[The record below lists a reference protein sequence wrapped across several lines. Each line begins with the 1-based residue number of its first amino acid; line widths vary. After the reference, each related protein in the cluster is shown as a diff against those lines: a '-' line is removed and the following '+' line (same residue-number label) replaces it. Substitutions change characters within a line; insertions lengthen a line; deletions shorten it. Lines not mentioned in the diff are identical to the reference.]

1 MAAGRVLLR
10 VRAHSGPC
18 LDLLQSGIV
27 RTSARPLKGP
37 AAVARPPGCV
47 VAIPFSR
54 HSASGRKTAY
64 LRSVRAAKDMDRGI
78 DSCDAPPLGRPM
90 ARHRESARARAR
102 ACGAPLPVST
112 AAGIQ
117 PFGPALLAARSFRQN
132 STLRQPTSWEAPG
145 VTRCSTAQR
154 LHVLLSLIPSSSPSS
169 RLLLDE

>member
-1 MAAGRVLLR
+1 MGASSGFGYLMRPPLFLFRSLPLDLRVGPLLMAAGRVLLR
-10 VRAHSGPC
+10 VRSHSGPC

-78 DSCDAPPLGRPM
+78 DSAIYLGF
-90 ARHRESARARAR
+90 
-102 ACGAPLPVST
+102 VK
-112 AAGIQ
+112 
-117 PFGPALLAARSFRQN
+117 
-132 STLRQPTSWEAPG
+132 
-145 VTRCSTAQR
+145 
-154 LHVLLSLIPSSSPSS
+154 LIYPIV
-169 RLLLDE
+169 

>member
-64 LRSVRAAKDMDRGI
+64 LRSEARERKAGEFAQ
-78 DSCDAPPLGRPM
+78 DSDWR
-90 ARHRESARARAR
+90 
-102 ACGAPLPVST
+102 
-112 AAGIQ
+112 
-117 PFGPALLAARSFRQN
+117 
-132 STLRQPTSWEAPG
+132 
-145 VTRCSTAQR
+145 
-154 LHVLLSLIPSSSPSS
+154 
-169 RLLLDE
+169 